1 MTTALLG
8 YEEVADFV
16 ASLAPE
22 KVIELKASPK
32 VQKRLEELMAKKKI
46 SGISEDEQY
55 ELDRYLAL
63 DHLIAL
69 AKARARIRLAA

>member
-1 MTTALLG
+1 MKTPLLA

-22 KVIELKASPK
+22 KVVKLKPSPK
-32 VQKRLEELMAKKKI
+32 VQARLEELLAKKNGK
-46 SGISEDEQY
+46 GVSEDEQY
-55 ELDRYLAL
+55 ELERYLAL

-69 AKARARIRLAA
+69 AKARAREIG